1 MLRFSLKKKLENKR
15 RRKIMSSS
23 NVDSLLSE
31 LDGILGDECGEDR
44 SYDSRTKKK
53 KNSYGE
59 DGDIDSLLEET
70 DFSFSSK
77 TDFSSK
83 TKKTSSR
90 ASSSISRKKAS
101 TSLIC
106 LNCDF
111 EVLKFDRM
119 RWSVSSNYLFFRNY
133 VPDTSLLS
141 EKLEKSERNV
151 SYCCQCAWQTVSRYD
166 KSISSER
173 SGTADGKSVR
183 WVGSSEGESWK
194 RLI

>member
-1 MLRFSLKKKLENKR
+1 
-15 RRKIMSSS
+15 MSSS
-23 NVDSLLSE
+23 RNVDSLLSE
-31 LDGILGDECGEDR
+31 LDGILGDEFEEEDR
-44 SYDSRTKKK
+44 SYDSRAKKK
-53 KNSYGE
+53 KSSFGE
-59 DGDIDSLLEET
+59 DGDIDSLLEDT

-77 TDFSSK
+77 TTDFSSK
-83 TKKTSSR
+83 TKQTSSR
-90 ASSSISRKKAS
+90 ASSSITRKKAS

-133 VPDTSLLS
+133 MPDTRLLK
-141 EKLEKSERNV
+141 EKLEQSERNV

>member
-1 MLRFSLKKKLENKR
+1 
-15 RRKIMSSS
+15 MSSRTLEKSLEFPQTMS

-31 LDGILGDECGEDR
+31 LDGILGDEFEEDR
-44 SYDSRTKKK
+44 SYGSRAKKR
-53 KNSYGE
+53 KNSYIE
-59 DGDIDSLLEET
+59 DADIDSLLEAT
-70 DFSFSSK
+70 DFSSSK
-77 TDFSSK
+77 TDFSSS
-83 TKKTSSR
+83 KKTTSR

-133 VPDTSLLS
+133 VPDTRLLS

-151 SYCCQCAWQTVSRYD
+151 SYCCQCAWQTISRYD
-166 KSISSER
+166 KRISSER